1 MFWPLLCS
9 GQKPLKKV
17 FNLNSR
23 FRLISSCSGF
33 MSESLCLIGRY
44 SAEQRLEFPR
54 VRILSWSSGRKK
66 EFHWTMNIFISH
78 GMTTFDL
85 VVVMMRC
92 NKDQFSSI
100 FDLVLSWLGAIKL
113 LSCLGRGAI
122 KLLHLSG
129 VNRGRNKRIRF
140 QAIAPQCRRLY
151 CLYCVKGILRASV

>member
-17 FNLNSR
+17 FNLPSR
-23 FRLISSCSGF
+23 FRLISSCLGF

-44 SAEQRLEFPR
+44 CAEQRLELDCPR

-66 EFHWTMNIFISH
+66 SFIEQWTYFYLMEW
-78 GMTTFDL
+78 
-85 VVVMMRC
+85 RP
-92 NKDQFSSI
+92 SI
-100 FDLVLSWLGAIKL
+100 WWWSWWDAIKINFPRFL
-113 LSCLGRGAI
+113 TLSCLGRGAI

-151 CLYCVKGILRASV
+151 CVYCVKGILRASV